1 MRNSIVPPL
10 VVVGVIMVVMFKPL
24 IEGDK
29 TIGYIM
35 VGLVCLVGAI
45 TLMGAGAR
53 AIRRRRYRNRNYYRN
68 NVDRYR

>member
-1 MRNSIVPPL
+1 
-10 VVVGVIMVVMFKPL
+10 MFKPL